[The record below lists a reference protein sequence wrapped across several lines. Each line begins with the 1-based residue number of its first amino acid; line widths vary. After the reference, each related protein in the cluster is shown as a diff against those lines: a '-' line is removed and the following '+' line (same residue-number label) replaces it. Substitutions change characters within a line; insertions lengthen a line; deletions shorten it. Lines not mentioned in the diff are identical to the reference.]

1 MAGSLAVR
9 QILEKVSNTDT
20 TSLFSSNT
28 KHVDLK
34 QAVLHKSRFVKQ
46 RAVKHYKIYIQSQTF
61 YSNIVKDH
69 RVFAENLAPH
79 SSAEEQTYRQVAY
92 LFDVLGIG
100 NLVSL
105 PINR

>member
-34 QAVLHKSRFVKQ
+34 QAVLHKSRFVKL
-46 RAVKHYKIYIQSQTF
+46 HNYKIYIQSQTF

-69 RVFAENLAPH
+69 RVFAENLAPY
-79 SSAEEQTYRQVAY
+79 SSAVEQTYRQVAY

-100 NLVSL
+100 KLMSL
-105 PINR
+105 PIDR